1 MKDCPKC
8 KEEMVLIKTGDG
20 QYYYCNKCGEIIIVK

>member
-8 KEEMVLIKTGDG
+8 KEEMVIIKTGDG
-20 QYYYCNKCGEIIIVK
+20 HYYYCNKCSEIIIVK